1 MKKLLNISVIAVLAA
16 LPMTANAAVG
26 DILSVTGPAT
36 AASQS
41 QAASDVTATTAPKYA
56 LAKVGA
62 NDDKV
67 ATAGYVKGAYNEA
80 IKAINKVSDIANG
93 ALTADGEATL
103 THKTID
109 ANGTGNNITNI
120 ETDNFNA
127 DAIVTS
133 TEAIKLDG
141 TGSDT
146 ELTTEKAV
154 AGAITTATS
163 GMVTETG
170 TQTLTN
176 KAISGGTVSGAAISG
191 GTVSGA
197 TITGGTINAD
207 STTISNLE
215 TDNFKDGVVRD
226 STDTIRA
233 SGSASDEAL
242 VTEKAVATAIEGA
255 VTNLGMSNYATTT
268 GAAATAENAVNGA
281 TVESTFSNG
290 TIGNDATAT
299 GTVNSAVT
307 GTGTATVNM
316 PTSGTVATL
325 TTWGNDN
332 STDTAAVT
340 LATTSTTIESSVTG
354 NATASNVSLA
364 VTGSVTGDVATTIS
378 AGTVTYD
385 DGE

>member
-1 MKKLLNISVIAVLAA
+1 MKKLLNISVIAALAV
-16 LPMTANAAVG
+16 LPMAANATVG
-26 DILSVTGPAT
+26 EIVSVSDPTSNASLQTPQGNSDIT
-36 AASQS
+36 AQS
-41 QAASDVTATTAPKYA
+41 APKYA
-56 LAKVGA
+56 LAVEA
-62 NDDKV
+62 ATDSTNV
-67 ATAGYVKGAYNEA
+67 ATASYVKGAYNA
-80 IKAINKVSDIANG
+80 AMKAINRVSETASN

-146 ELTTEKAV
+146 ALTTEKAV
-154 AGAITTATS
+154 AGAITTATN

-197 TITGGTINAD
+197 TITGGTIDAD

-215 TDNFKDGVVRD
+215 TDNFKSGVVRS

-233 SGSASDEAL
+233 SDNASDTAL
-242 VTEKAVATAIEGA
+242 VTEKAVAAAIEGA
-255 VTNLGMSNYATTT
+255 TT
-268 GAAATAENAVNGA
+268 GAVTETGRQTLTNKTIDADDNTISDLTTSNLKSGVLVDSTAGIADSSTASDTKLVSEKAIAEAIADFATKAGVTATISASTVSGTVPTVTTWGSETTGTAV
-281 TVESTFSNG
+281 V
-290 TIGNDATAT
+290 T
-299 GTVNSAVT
+299 GTVSSAAYT
-307 GTGTATVNM
+307 PG
-316 PTSGTVATL
+316 
-325 TTWGNDN
+325 
-332 STDTAAVT
+332 
-340 LATTSTTIESSVTG
+340 I
-354 NATASNVSLA
+354 
-364 VTGSVTGDVATTIS
+364 
-378 AGTVTYD
+378 
-385 DGE
+385 